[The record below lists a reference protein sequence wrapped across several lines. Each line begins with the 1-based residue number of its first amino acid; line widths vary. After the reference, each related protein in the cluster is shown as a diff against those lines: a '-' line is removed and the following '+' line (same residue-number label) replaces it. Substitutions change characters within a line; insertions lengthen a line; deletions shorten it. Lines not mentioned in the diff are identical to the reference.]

1 MPEKMTFEKMIA
13 NLYEERKFASIRD
26 VFKTM
31 NPADIAAI
39 FQGLEEEETKSAA
52 LFRLLPKELAAESF
66 VEMSPELQENLIIK
80 LSDNE
85 LKQIVDELYLDDA
98 VDLVEE
104 MPANVVKRILKQ
116 ADPETRAMINEM
128 LKYPEDSA
136 GGIMTTEFVYFHPD
150 FTVADAIKKIRREG
164 VDSETINICY
174 VTDNI
179 GKLSGTVSIRKLL
192 LSDENQKVGEV
203 MDENVISVNTLE
215 DKEKVAEVF
224 RKYGFLALP
233 VVDGENRLV
242 GIVTVDDAI
251 DVISEEATEDIEI
264 MAAITPSTKPYLK
277 TSVFSIWKSR
287 IPWLLLLMV
296 SATFT
301 GMILTHFEDAL
312 ASQLVLVAY
321 IPMLMD
327 TGGNT
332 GSQASTTVIRGLSLG
347 EIEFKDIFRVVW
359 KELRVA
365 FFCGLTL
372 AAANFVKLLVFDHLE
387 ITVALV
393 ISVTLI
399 LTVLCAKTI
408 GSVLPILSKKLGFDP
423 AVMASPFIT
432 TCVDA
437 LSLMIYFRI
446 ASWLLHI

>member
-1 MPEKMTFEKMIA
+1 MKEHITIEKMIA
-13 NLYEERKFASIRD
+13 KLYEERRFASIRD
-26 VFKTM
+26 VFASM

-66 VEMSPELQENLIIK
+66 VEMDPELQETLIQK
-80 LSDNE
+80 LSDQE

-116 ADPETRAMINEM
+116 ADPETRKLINEM
-128 LKYPEDSA
+128 LKYPDDSA
-136 GGIMTTEFVYFHPD
+136 GSIMTTEFVYFRPSY
-150 FTVADAIKKIRREG
+150 TVSQAIETIRKNG
-164 VDSETINICY
+164 VDSETINSCY
-174 VTDNI
+174 VTGNDS
-179 GKLSGTVSIRKLL
+179 KLVGTVTIRRLL
-192 LSDENQKVGEV
+192 LSEGDALVSDV
-203 MDENVISVNTLE
+203 MEDHVISVSTLE
-215 DKEKVAEVF
+215 DKEAVAAAF
-224 RKYGFLALP
+224 RKYGFLAMP
-233 VVDGENRLV
+233 VVDKEGRLV

-251 DVISEEATEDIEI
+251 GVISDEATEDIEI
-264 MAAITPSTKPYLK
+264 MAAITPTHRPYLK

-287 IPWLLLLMV
+287 IPWLMLLMI

-312 ASQLVLVAY
+312 AAQLVLVAY

-327 TGGNT
+327 TGGNS

-347 EIEFKDIFRVVW
+347 EIEFSDALRVVW

-365 FFCGLTL
+365 FFCGVTL
-372 AAANFVKLLVFDHLE
+372 ATVNMLKLMFFDKVGLS
-387 ITVALV
+387 VALV
-393 ISVTLI
+393 ISLTMM

-408 GSVLPILSKKLGFDP
+408 GAFMPILSKKLGFDP

-437 LSLMIYFRI
+437 LSLIIYFKI
-446 ASWLLHI
+446 ASLVLGL